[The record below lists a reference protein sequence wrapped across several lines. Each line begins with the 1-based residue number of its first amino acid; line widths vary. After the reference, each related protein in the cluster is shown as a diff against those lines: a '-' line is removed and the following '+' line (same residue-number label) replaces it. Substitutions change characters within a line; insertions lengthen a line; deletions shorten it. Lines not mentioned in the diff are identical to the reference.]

1 MIVFKIISGDEG
13 VLNTIR
19 KIEVN
24 NFRCLK
30 EYSVSLE
37 EDLTVFVGEN
47 DSGKSSLIEVLKLI
61 FENSFPEREDFY
73 NDSSEMS
80 VSIQMDEFTLIK
92 EFNLDNISNP
102 KLSIKFEEEYIEK
115 TQTEIESISSA
126 ENTDDEK
133 RNFLKPLAK
142 EFGVS
147 FRSNSRVET
156 IVNNIQEKINE
167 LRKNDFII
175 KVSSFSEFNV
185 YFLDGK
191 DFEDINDFCKKTFFR
206 DKRRKIW
213 SEELEGGETLEDLVT
228 SQITSYSTEIEE
240 QIEDQGI
247 REKLADYLPGLT
259 SVKIIPTFEPSD
271 INIAINVL
279 FLEGDRKVSVNKRG
293 DGTKRRITMALL
305 EYRNKSDLDVSSLYV
320 FDEPDTHL
328 HVRAQVEFLEIMR
341 TFNKTN
347 KQVIL
352 TTHSPFIMNS
362 VKSSQVRFLYLD
374 NMETK
379 SKPILDDKDVELAL
393 DDLGIANTHLFFSKK
408 ILIVEGY
415 TEEVFIPS
423 VYKRINN
430 RPIRSNLIKVIRGEG
445 ITDVPRLAKVLED
458 FIDKNNIFLLIDNDG
473 DRKLHQ
479 LIELLDVPQET
490 NVFEI
495 GHKEFEDT
503 FEPDLI
509 YSSWLQFVES
519 QNDPKINIDSFKA
532 SWTIEKISSLK
543 EECLKDSDKKFSEE
557 LIKLSRDECLIPMK
571 KPELGSVLAKN
582 IQINELDNKIIDL
595 FEKLNQE

>member
-1 MIVFKIISGDEG
+1 MIIWGSGESHM
-13 VLNTIR
+13 IK

-30 EYSVSLE
+30 EYSVSFE
-37 EDLTVFVGEN
+37 KDLTVFVGEN

-73 NDSSEMS
+73 NDSNEMS
-80 VSIQMDEFTLIK
+80 VSIQMDDFTLIK
-92 EFNLDNISNP
+92 EFNIEEISNP
-102 KLSIKFEEEYIEK
+102 KLFIKFELEYVDK
-115 TQTEIESISSA
+115 TQTEIESILSA
-126 ENTDDEK
+126 EKTDDEK
-133 RNFLKPLAK
+133 RNLLKPFTK
-142 EFGVS
+142 EFGAN
-147 FRSNSRVET
+147 FRSNFRVET
-156 IVNNIQEKINE
+156 IVTNIQEKINE
-167 LRKNDFII
+167 LREKDFII
-175 KVSSFSEFNV
+175 EVKSFNEFNV

-191 DFEDINDFCKKTFFR
+191 DFEDINDFFKKTFFR

-247 REKLADYLPGLT
+247 RDKLADYLPGLT
-259 SVKIIPTFEPSD
+259 SVRIIPNFEPSD
-271 INIAINVL
+271 INIGINVR
-279 FLEGDRKVSVNKRG
+279 FLEGDKEVSVNKRG

-305 EYRNKSDLDVSSLYV
+305 EYRNKSDSDVSSLYV

-341 TFNKTN
+341 KFNETN

-423 VYKRINN
+423 IYKRIYN

-473 DRKLHQ
+473 DKKLHR
-479 LIELLDVPQET
+479 LIDLLDIPKET

-503 FEPDLI
+503 FEPNLI

-519 QNDPKINIDSFKA
+519 KDHSRIDIDSFKE
-532 SWTIEKISSLK
+532 SWTIERISTLK
-543 EECLKDSDKKFSEE
+543 EECIGDSDKKFSEE
-557 LIKLSRDECLIPMK
+557 LMNLSEKECLFPMK
-571 KPELGSVLAKN
+571 KPELGSVLSKN
-582 IQINELDNKIIDL
+582 VPIDELDSNITDL
-595 FEKLNQE
+595 FLILNQE

>member
-1 MIVFKIISGDEG
+1 MIIKCIGG
-13 VLNTIR
+13 LHTIR

-30 EYSVSLE
+30 EYSVSFE
-37 EDLTVFVGEN
+37 KDLTVFVGEN

-61 FENSFPEREDFY
+61 FENSFPEHEDFY
-73 NDSSEMS
+73 KDSSEMS

-92 EFNLDNISNP
+92 EFNIEEISNP
-102 KLSIKFEEEYIEK
+102 KLFIQFEQEYIDK
-115 TQTEIESISSA
+115 TQTKIESVLSS
-126 ENTDDEK
+126 EDTDDEK
-133 RNFLKPLAK
+133 RNFLKPFTK

-147 FRSNSRVET
+147 FRSNYRVET
-156 IVNNIQEKINE
+156 IVTNIQEKFNE
-167 LRKNDFII
+167 LRENDFII
-175 KVSSFSEFNV
+175 EVGSFNAFNV

-191 DFEDINDFCKKTFFR
+191 DFEDINDFFKKTFFR

-213 SEELEGGETLEDLVT
+213 SEQLEGGETLEDLVT

-247 REKLADYLPGLT
+247 RDKLADYLPGLT
-259 SVKIIPTFEPSD
+259 SVRIIPNFEPSD
-271 INIAINVL
+271 INIGINVR
-279 FLEGDRKVSVNKRG
+279 FLEGDKEVSVNKRG

-305 EYRNKSDLDVSSLYV
+305 EHRNKSDSDISSLYV

-328 HVRAQVEFLEIMR
+328 HVRAQVEFLDIMR
-341 TFNKTN
+341 KFNESN
-347 KQVIL
+347 KQVII

-423 VYKRINN
+423 IYKRIYD

-473 DRKLHQ
+473 DKKLHQ
-479 LIELLDVPQET
+479 LIDLLEIPKET

-495 GHKEFEDT
+495 GNKEFEDT

-509 YSSWLQFVES
+509 YSSWLEFVES
-519 QNDPKINIDSFKA
+519 KEDLRVDVDAFKA
-532 SWTIEKISSLK
+532 SWTIERISSLK
-543 EECLKDSDKKFSEE
+543 EECIEDSDKKFSEE
-557 LIKLSRDECLIPMK
+557 LMNLSENECLFPMK

-582 IQINELDNKIIDL
+582 VPIDELDSEIVDL
-595 FEKLNQE
+595 FSVLNQE

>member
-1 MIVFKIISGDEG
+1 MGGS
-13 VLNTIR
+13 NTIR

-61 FENSFPEREDFY
+61 FENTLPEREDFY

-102 KLSIKFEEEYIEK
+102 KLSIKFKEEYIDK
-115 TQTEIESISSA
+115 TLTEIESILSD

-133 RNFLKPLAK
+133 RNFLKPFAK
-142 EFGVS
+142 EFGAN

-156 IVNNIQEKINE
+156 IVNNIKEKINE
-167 LRKNDFII
+167 LRENDFII
-175 KVSSFSEFNV
+175 EVSSFSEFNV

-247 REKLADYLPGLT
+247 RNKLTDYLPGLT
-259 SVKIIPTFEPSD
+259 SVKIIPNFEPSD
-271 INIAINVL
+271 INIGINVL
-279 FLEGDRKVSVNKRG
+279 FLEGDREVSVNKKG

-305 EYRNKSDLDVSSLYV
+305 EYKNKSDSDVSSLYV

-341 TFNKTN
+341 KFNETN

-423 VYKRINN
+423 IYKRINN

-519 QNDPKINIDSFKA
+519 QNDPRINIDSFKA
-532 SWTIEKISSLK
+532 SWTIERISGLK
-543 EECLKDSDKKFSEE
+543 EECLEDSDKKFSEE

-582 IQINELDNKIIDL
+582 IQIDELDNKIIDL

>member
-1 MIVFKIISGDEG
+1 MGGS
-13 VLNTIR
+13 NTIR

-61 FENSFPEREDFY
+61 FENTLPEREDFY

-102 KLSIKFEEEYIEK
+102 KLSIKFKEEYIDK
-115 TQTEIESISSA
+115 TLTEIESILSD

-133 RNFLKPLAK
+133 RNFLKPFAK
-142 EFGVS
+142 EFGAN

-156 IVNNIQEKINE
+156 IVNNIKEKINE
-167 LRKNDFII
+167 LRENDFII
-175 KVSSFSEFNV
+175 EVSSFSEFNV

-247 REKLADYLPGLT
+247 RNKLTDYLPGLT
-259 SVKIIPTFEPSD
+259 SVKIIPNFEPSD
-271 INIAINVL
+271 INIGINVL
-279 FLEGDRKVSVNKRG
+279 FLEGDREVSVNKKG

-305 EYRNKSDLDVSSLYV
+305 EYKNKSDSDVSSLYV

-341 TFNKTN
+341 KFNETN

-519 QNDPKINIDSFKA
+519 QNDPRINIDSFKA
-532 SWTIEKISSLK
+532 SWTIERISGLK
-543 EECLKDSDKKFSEE
+543 EECLEDSDKKFSEE

-582 IQINELDNKIIDL
+582 IQIDELDNKIIDL

>member
-1 MIVFKIISGDEG
+1 MIIWGIGELHMIK
-13 VLNTIR
+13 

-30 EYSVSLE
+30 EYSVSFE
-37 EDLTVFVGEN
+37 KDLTVFVGEN

-73 NDSSEMS
+73 NDSNEMS

-92 EFNLDNISNP
+92 KFNIGEISNP
-102 KLSIKFEEEYIEK
+102 KLFIKFEQEYIDK
-115 TQTEIESISSA
+115 TQTEIESVLSS
-126 ENTDDEK
+126 EDSDDEK
-133 RNFLKPLAK
+133 RNFLKPFTK
-142 EFGVS
+142 EFGVN

-156 IVNNIQEKINE
+156 IVTNIQEKFNE
-167 LRKNDFII
+167 MKENDFII
-175 KVSSFSEFNV
+175 EVNSFNEFNV

-191 DFEDINDFCKKTFFR
+191 DFEDINDFFKKTFFR

-213 SEELEGGETLEDLVT
+213 SEELEGGVTLEDLVT
-228 SQITSYSTEIEE
+228 SQITSYSAEIEE
-240 QIEDQGI
+240 QIEAQGI
-247 REKLADYLPGLT
+247 RDKLADYLPGLT
-259 SVKIIPTFEPSD
+259 SVRVIPNFEPSD
-271 INIAINVL
+271 INIGINVR
-279 FLEGDRKVSVNKRG
+279 FLEGDKEVSVNKRG

-305 EYRNKSDLDVSSLYV
+305 EYRNQSDSDVSSLYV

-341 TFNKTN
+341 KFNESN
-347 KQVIL
+347 KQVII

-415 TEEVFIPS
+415 TEEVFVPS
-423 VYKRINN
+423 VYKRIYD

-473 DRKLHQ
+473 DKKLHQ
-479 LIELLDVPQET
+479 LIDLLDIPKET

-503 FEPDLI
+503 FEPNLI

-519 QNDPKINIDSFKA
+519 KDDSKLDIDAFKE
-532 SWTIEKISSLK
+532 SWTIESISSLK
-543 EECLKDSDKKFSEE
+543 DECIGDTHKKFSEE
-557 LIKLSRDECLIPMK
+557 LMNLSEECLFPMK

-582 IQINELDNKIIDL
+582 VPIDELDSNITDL
-595 FEKLNQE
+595 FLILNQE